1 MVCRAR
7 EFRDRSL
14 GSVPGTFCYDKADRN
29 EAKLFFEQDRM
40 EVLKSNNWV
49 LLRFSNLK
57 KKNFT

>member
-40 EVLKSNNWV
+40 EVLIKVTIGSCYG
-49 LLRFSNLK
+49 FQI
-57 KKNFT
+57 